1 MSSSPKLADALSKIN
16 DGICVF
22 GSDRQPTFVNE
33 KALQLLETADDEF
46 RAKIKLAFA
55 DGSGRRF
62 EYFHAGLDRWFEHQS
77 YPHGDGG
84 LTIISR
90 DITSRHRIE
99 AALRANEER
108 FRRIIDSNI
117 IGVIVVEAGTIT
129 EANDGFL
136 KMVGHTRRELVTRQ
150 LHWREMTPPEY
161 DVADTKSRD
170 ELKTA
175 GVFSPYEKEFFRKD
189 GSRVPILLS
198 GVSIEGPPNTPE
210 TLCLAMDLSERRRA
224 EERVRLIVEC
234 SKILASSLE
243 CDKTLPEV
251 AELVVSKI
259 ADACSIFVREDDELT
274 RMASASRTPV
284 KQGIQA
290 EAEIENVMASG
301 TSYAAVSPVSCIV
314 SPIVA
319 RNEVCGVLAV
329 SCDKP
334 AAFDVEDLH
343 LFEELGRRAGLAL
356 ENTRMYRETQ
366 RANRLKDEFV
376 AIISH
381 ELRTPLTPILGGV
394 YMVRTDPHD
403 PAVVARALDL
413 IERNAKTQV
422 KIVDD
427 LLDVSRALSG
437 KLRLNLDVVDLPM
450 VLQAAVETVR
460 PASQAKG
467 IEIGV
472 RLGRLSGVLA
482 GDADRLQ
489 QVFWNLLANAVKF
502 TPKQGRIT
510 VELLEKDG
518 HAEVHVIDSGIGIE
532 ANFLPHVFEKFRQAD
547 TSRTRLHGG
556 LGLGLAIVRHLVESH
571 GGTVHASSSGD
582 EQGATFIVRL
592 PLRPLARSARIS
604 GTD

>member
-1 MSSSPKLADALSKIN
+1 MSSSLKLADALSKIN

-22 GSDRQPTFVNE
+22 GSDRKPTFVNE
-33 KALQLLETADDEF
+33 KASQLLETADHEF
-46 RAKIKLAFA
+46 QAKIKLAFT
-55 DGSGRRF
+55 DGSVRRF
-62 EYFHAGLDRWFEHQS
+62 EHFHTGLDRRFEHQS
-77 YPHGDGG
+77 YLHDDGG

-117 IGVIVVEAGTIT
+117 IGVIVVEAGIIT

-136 KMVGHTRRELVTRQ
+136 KMVAHTRRELVTRQ
-150 LHWREMTPPEY
+150 LHWQEMTPPEY
-161 DVADTKSRD
+161 DAADAKARV

-189 GSRVPILLS
+189 GSRVPILIS
-198 GVSIEGPPNTPE
+198 GVAIEGPPNTPE

-251 AELVVSKI
+251 AEFVVSKI
-259 ADACSIFVREDDELT
+259 ANTCSIFVREDDELT
-274 RMASASRTPV
+274 KVAAASRTPV
-284 KQGIQA
+284 GPGIQTDS
-290 EAEIENVMASG
+290 EIENVMATG
-301 TSYAAVSPVSCIV
+301 TSYIAVSPVSRIV

-329 SCDKP
+329 ASDKP
-334 AAFDVEDLH
+334 MAFDEEDLH

-356 ENTRMYRETQ
+356 ENARMYNETQ

-394 YMVRTDPHD
+394 YMMRTDPHD
-403 PAVVARALDL
+403 IAAVARALDL

-437 KLRLNLDVVDLPM
+437 KLRLNMDIVDLPM
-450 VLQAAVETVR
+450 VIQAAVDTVR

-472 RLGRLSGVLA
+472 RLGRVSGVLA

-502 TPKQGRIT
+502 TPKHGCIT

-518 HAEVHVIDSGIGIE
+518 HAEVHVIDSGIGID

-556 LGLGLAIVRHLVESH
+556 MGLGLAIVRHLVESH
-571 GGTVHASSSGD
+571 GGTVHALSSGD
-582 EQGATFIVRL
+582 EQGATFVVRL
-592 PLRPLARSARIS
+592 PLRPLARAAR
-604 GTD
+604 TME

>member
-1 MSSSPKLADALSKIN
+1 MSSSLKLADALSKIN

-22 GSDRQPTFVNE
+22 GSDRKPTFVNE
-33 KALQLLETADDEF
+33 KASQLLETADNEF
-46 RAKIKLAFA
+46 QAKIKLAFT
-55 DGSGRRF
+55 DGSVRRF
-62 EYFHAGLDRWFEHQS
+62 EHFHTGLDRRFEHQS
-77 YPHGDGG
+77 YLHDDGG

-117 IGVIVVEAGTIT
+117 IGVIVVEAGIIT

-136 KMVGHTRRELVTRQ
+136 KMVAHTRRELVTRQ
-150 LHWREMTPPEY
+150 LHWQEMTPPEY
-161 DVADTKSRD
+161 DAADAKARV

-189 GSRVPILLS
+189 GSRVPILIS
-198 GVSIEGPPNTPE
+198 GVAIEGPPNTPE

-251 AELVVSKI
+251 AEFVVSKI
-259 ADACSIFVREDDELT
+259 ANTCSIFVREDDELT
-274 RMASASRTPV
+274 KAAAASRTPV
-284 KQGIQA
+284 GPGIQTDS
-290 EAEIENVMASG
+290 EIENVMATG
-301 TSYAAVSPVSCIV
+301 TSYIAVSPVSRIV

-319 RNEVCGVLAV
+319 RSEVCGVLAV
-329 SCDKP
+329 ASDKP
-334 AAFDVEDLH
+334 MAFDEEDLH

-356 ENTRMYRETQ
+356 ENARMYNETQ

-394 YMVRTDPHD
+394 YMMRTDPHD
-403 PAVVARALDL
+403 IAAVARALDL

-437 KLRLNLDVVDLPM
+437 KLRLNMDIVDLPM
-450 VLQAAVETVR
+450 VIQAAVDTVR

-472 RLGRLSGVLA
+472 RLGRVSGVLA

-502 TPKQGRIT
+502 TPKHGCIT
-510 VELLEKDG
+510 VELLEKDA
-518 HAEVHVIDSGIGIE
+518 HAEVHVIDSGIGID

-556 LGLGLAIVRHLVESH
+556 MGLGLAIVRHLVESH
-571 GGTVHASSSGD
+571 GGTVHALSSGD
-582 EQGATFIVRL
+582 EQGATFVVRL
-592 PLRPLARSARIS
+592 PLRPLARAAR
-604 GTD
+604 TME